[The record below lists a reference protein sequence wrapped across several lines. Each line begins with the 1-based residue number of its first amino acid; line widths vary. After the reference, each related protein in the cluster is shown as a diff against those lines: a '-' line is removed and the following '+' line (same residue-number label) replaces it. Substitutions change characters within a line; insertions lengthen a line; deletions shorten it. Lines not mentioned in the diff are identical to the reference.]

1 MAAAQGMQPLYVTPV
16 EPHGQACR
24 EPFGLE
30 TCRRAHV
37 ESLRAERPPGRTTC
51 GTDKTFHL
59 LPQGVL
65 GNFCTNVPVH
75 RFMNPNS
82 QISSKKVTGRREFIG
97 RNKFIAHY
105 LIFHSLGLRFSRKA
119 LIPSLASSVA
129 DIDTPMLF
137 KYSMALLIGISAAL

>member
-1 MAAAQGMQPLYVTPV
+1 MSVGRDNRKKRGRRIIFADRSENLRFKSCPQIKFTDLSSRPARRSSGGPV
-16 EPHGQACR
+16 RRLSGGFIRRFCG
-24 EPFGLE
+24 GLPAV
-30 TCRRAHV
+30 RLAG
-37 ESLRAERPPGRTTC
+37 L
-51 GTDKTFHL
+51 
-59 LPQGVL
+59 
-65 GNFCTNVPVH
+65 
-75 RFMNPNS
+75 NPNS
-82 QISSKKVTGRREFIG
+82 QISSKKVTGRPEFIG